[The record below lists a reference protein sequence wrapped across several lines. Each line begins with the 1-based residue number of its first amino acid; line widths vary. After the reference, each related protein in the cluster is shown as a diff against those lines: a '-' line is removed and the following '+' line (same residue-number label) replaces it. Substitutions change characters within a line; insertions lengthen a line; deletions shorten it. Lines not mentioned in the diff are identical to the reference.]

1 MPDLI
6 RFGVSLEAELLERFD
21 TIIKKDG
28 IPNRSE
34 AFRDLI
40 RARLLEHD
48 ESDANASAF
57 GVLSLVYD
65 HHKRDLQDHLTDM
78 QHDHHG
84 EVISTT
90 HVHIDHHRC
99 LEVILL
105 KGKVGL
111 IKKIATS
118 LSSPK
123 GIQYSR
129 LVITTA
135 EKA

>member
-1 MPDLI
+1 MADLI
-6 RFGVSLEAELLERFD
+6 RFGVSLESDLLSRFD
-21 TIIKKDG
+21 NIIERDG

-34 AFRDLI
+34 ALRELI

-48 ESDANASAF
+48 EADVNASAI

-123 GIQYSR
+123 GIFYSR

>member
-1 MPDLI
+1 MAGLT
-6 RFGVSLEAELLERFD
+6 RFGVSTESDLLARFD
-21 TIIKKDG
+21 RIVEHEG
-28 IPNRSE
+28 IPSRSE

-40 RARLLEHD
+40 RARVLEQ
-48 ESDANASAF
+48 DAADVNASAI

-65 HHKRDLQDHLTDM
+65 HHKRDLQDHLTDL
-78 QHDHHG
+78 QHDHHR
-84 EVISTT
+84 EIISTT

-105 KGKVGL
+105 RGRVGL
-111 IKKIATS
+111 IKKIATL
-118 LSSPK
+118 LSTPK
-123 GIQYSR
+123 GILYNR

>member
-1 MPDLI
+1 MPGLT
-6 RFGVSLEAELLERFD
+6 RFGVSLESELLSRFD
-21 TIIKKDG
+21 KVIERDG

-48 ESDANASAF
+48 AAELNASAI

-105 KGKVGL
+105 RGKVGL
-111 IKKIATS
+111 IKKIATR

-123 GIQYSR
+123 GIHYSR

-135 EKA
+135 EQA